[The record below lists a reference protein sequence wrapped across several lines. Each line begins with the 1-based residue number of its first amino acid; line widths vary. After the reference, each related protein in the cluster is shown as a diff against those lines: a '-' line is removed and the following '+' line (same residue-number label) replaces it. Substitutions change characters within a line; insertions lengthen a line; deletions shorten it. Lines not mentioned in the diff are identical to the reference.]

1 MENGLQVGVDT
12 RKYLSKAGKRARR
25 SDAGKWHIII
35 RDADKYVCLVGGK
48 HYVFAQV
55 LTRIAKDA
63 GCEGAVNALYRY
75 GLLDKGPVLLWGV
88 KAFAVEDMKES
99 GLFKVTLDGRPGES
113 SAGPCGDEE

>member
-35 RDADKYVCLVGGK
+35 RDADKYVCPVNGK

-75 GLLDKGPVLLWGV
+75 GLLDEGPVLLWGV

-99 GLFKVTLDGRPGES
+99 GLFKVTLDERPGES
-113 SAGPCGDEE
+113 SVGPFGDGE

>member
-1 MENGLQVGVDT
+1 MDGLQVGVDT
-12 RKYLSKAGKRARR
+12 RRFITGKDKRARR
-25 SDAGKWHIII
+25 SDAGRWHIVI
-35 RDADKYVCLVGGK
+35 RDADKYVCLVDEK

-88 KAFAVEDMKES
+88 KAFCVEDMNAS
-99 GLFKVTLDGRPGES
+99 GLFKVMLDVCPGES
-113 SAGPCGDEE
+113 SVSPLGGRE

>member
-25 SDAGKWHIII
+25 SDAGKWHIVI
-35 RDADKYVCLVGGK
+35 RDADKYVCPVGDK

-55 LTRIAKDA
+55 LTRIAKEA

-99 GLFKVTLDGRPGES
+99 GLFAVTLDERPGES
-113 SAGPCGDEE
+113 SAGPCGDGE

>member
-1 MENGLQVGVDT
+1 MENGLQVGVDA
-12 RKYLSKAGKRARR
+12 RKYLSRAGRRARR
-25 SDAGKWHIII
+25 SDAGRWHIVI
-35 RDADKYVCLVGGK
+35 RDADKYVCLVDGK

-88 KAFAVEDMKES
+88 KAFAVEDMRES
-99 GLFKVTLDGRPGES
+99 GLFAVTLDGRPGKS
-113 SAGPCGDEE
+113 SVGPLGDTE